1 MECEMLFRDRMLLLL
16 TGLLA
21 SYQIV
26 VGIDHMGAGP
36 ICAYTVAF
44 GVLLVAGLLLILL
57 GYEVLNSPIVVIA
70 ATLIPLSLSTGLVW
84 QYFPNW
90 RNDYLIFAG
99 VGLVGI
105 ILTRSLPMPERL
117 PVLFL
122 ALVHGVAGLLI
133 TFLPLHLVLREVTPA
148 GFVLVG
154 LGGALIGLGGLLL
167 AFLKAGRPILPR
179 TTILKILPGL
189 LLFMTAAFVGGFAFA

>member
-1 MECEMLFRDRMLLLL
+1 MSIRDRILLLI

-21 SYQIV
+21 AYQIV
-26 VGIDHMGAGP
+26 VGIDHMGTGP

-44 GVLLVAGLLLILL
+44 GVLLLAGLLLIIL
-57 GYEVLNSPIVVIA
+57 GFEVLDSPIVVIA
-70 ATLIPLSLSTGLVW
+70 ATLIPLSLSTGLIW
-84 QYFPNW
+84 QYLPNW
-90 RNDYLIFAG
+90 RNYYLIFAG
-99 VGLVGI
+99 AGMVGI
-105 ILTRSLPMPERL
+105 ILTRSLPMPGRL

-148 GFVLVG
+148 GFALVG

-167 AFLKAGRPILPR
+167 AFLKAGQPILSKQN
-179 TTILKILPGL
+179 ILKILPGL
-189 LLFMTAAFVGGFAFA
+189 LLLMTAAFVGGFSFG